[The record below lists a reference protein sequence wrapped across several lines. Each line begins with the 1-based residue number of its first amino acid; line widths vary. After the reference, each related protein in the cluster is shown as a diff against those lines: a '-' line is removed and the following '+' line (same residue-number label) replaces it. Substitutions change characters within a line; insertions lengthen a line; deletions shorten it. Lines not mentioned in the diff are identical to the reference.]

1 MRASQRRSS
10 MIRKAAFILIIN
22 LFVFSPVCFAVA
34 TATLS
39 EMSLEELMNVEI
51 TSVSKTPQVLSK
63 TPAAVYVITNE
74 EIKRSGRT
82 TLADLL
88 RTVPGVQVGQID
100 SSTWGVSI
108 RGLNDRFANKLLVLM
123 DGRSVYTPLFSGTHW
138 LLHDTNFEA
147 IERLGV

>member
-22 LFVFSPVCFAVA
+22 LFVFSPVCFAGA
-34 TATLS
+34 TATLA

-88 RTVPGVQVGQID
+88 RTVPGVQETEVISTFM
-100 SSTWGVSI
+100 SS
-108 RGLNDRFANKLLVLM
+108 
-123 DGRSVYTPLFSGTHW
+123 
-138 LLHDTNFEA
+138 
-147 IERLGV
+147 